1 MADTKSARILI
12 GGITGGIGQALA
24 QQLLE
29 QGHSV
34 SGFARDASKLQAFA
48 TDFPKAQVYEV
59 DAHDAAAVQGVVD
72 AVTEDGPLDGYAH
85 AIGSIL
91 IKPLAALKPEEFE
104 DTLSLNLGT
113 AFKALKAVVP
123 ALQKSK
129 GSAVFFSTVAARTG
143 LANHEA
149 IAAAKAGVEGMVRS
163 AAASLA
169 LRGVRINAV
178 APGMTD
184 TPLAAPLLQSDS
196 TRKASEAMHPLG
208 RIGRPEEIA
217 SLAAWLLSAH
227 AGWVTGQIMSV
238 DGGLSTVT
246 PRPRT

>member
-1 MADTKSARILI
+1 MTQTQPKRFLI

-24 QQLLE
+24 RQLLAD
-29 QGHSV
+29 GHSV
-34 SGFARDASKLQAFA
+34 NGFARDAGKLQAFA
-48 TDFPKAQVYEV
+48 TEFPQAQVFEV
-59 DAHDAAAVQGVVD
+59 DAHDAAAVQGVVE
-72 AVTEDGPLDGYAH
+72 AVTENEPLDGYAH

-91 IKPLAALKPEEFE
+91 IKPLAALKLEDFE
-104 DTLSLNLGT
+104 NTLSLNLTT
-113 AFKALKAVVP
+113 AFKALKGVVP

-169 LRGVRINAV
+169 IRGVRVNAV
-178 APGMTD
+178 APGMTE
-184 TPLAAPLLQSDS
+184 TPLAAPLLQSEN

-208 RIGRPEEIA
+208 RIGLPEEVA
-217 SLAAWLLSAH
+217 SLAAWLLSAD
-227 AGWVTGQIMSV
+227 ARWVTGQVMSV

-246 PRPRT
+246 ARPRA